1 MPNSPFKFSANDSEE
16 LQQFPQIKEIGF
28 KINNSIK
35 LNSFF
40 SSRAE
45 NLRVYL
51 IVEGKF
57 EWVINSRHEL
67 LYPGD
72 VAIILPGQEIGG
84 LKGYIGIGAFYWL
97 QLKLKK
103 TDLDNKIDFGK
114 WSRLSKSERNIM
126 WKILSIN
133 ESPVINTS
141 EIIPYFQE
149 IRNEIS
155 GQEFGYVTRVN
166 HLLDSML
173 ILICR
178 LLTIQAGSRRDFPQI
193 FTNLE
198 KSLRKNL
205 SHKWTVEEMA
215 AMVGM
220 GCTAFTEK
228 VKSYTGFPPLHYL
241 INIRITE
248 AIKLLKLQ
256 EANITDIALETGF
269 YSSQHFSTTF
279 KKLTGHTPNE
289 FRKQNSPKE

>member
-1 MPNSPFKFSANDSEE
+1 MD
-16 LQQFPQIKEIGF
+16 
-28 KINNSIK
+28 
-35 LNSFF
+35 
-40 SSRAE
+40 
-45 NLRVYL
+45 
-51 IVEGKF
+51 GKF
-57 EWVINSRHEL
+57 EWVINSKHEL

-72 VAIILPGQEIGG
+72 AAIILPGQEIGG

-97 QLKLKK
+97 HLKLKK
-103 TDLDNKIDFGK
+103 TELGSKIDFGK
-114 WSRLSKSERNIM
+114 WSRLSKNERNIM
-126 WKILSIN
+126 WKILAIN
-133 ESPVINTS
+133 KSPVISTS

-155 GQEFGYVTRVN
+155 GQELGYVTRVN

-173 ILICR
+173 ILISR
-178 LLTIQAGSRRDFPQI
+178 LLTRQAGSRRDFPQI

-220 GCTAFTEK
+220 GSTTFTEK

-241 INIRITE
+241 INIRIAE

-279 KKLTGHTPNE
+279 KRLTGHTPNE
-289 FRKQNSPKE
+289 FRKQNSPKN